1 MSVLIHINRKLIIG
15 SLHVFFIFTLSYDMI
30 EVWKQK
36 IPKYFFQAEN
46 ADQKLILTE
55 VSGWKQ
61 TEGWQPVYFVANS
74 LGFKP

>member
-46 ADQKLILTE
+46 ADQKLIFDRSIW
-55 VSGWKQ
+55 VK
-61 TEGWQPVYFVANS
+61 AN
-74 LGFKP
+74 